1 MIAQLTGSVRSINS
15 DRIILE
21 VAGVGYLI
29 HVTPTAAATLTLGN
43 SLTIHTSMVVRE
55 DSMTLYGFIDAP
67 SKETFELVQTVSGI
81 GPRVALSIL
90 AHLSPEQLADA
101 VESESVNILSGVP
114 GIGKKGAQR
123 ILLELKG
130 KLSDL
135 SSVHPYK
142 GHQPAWRE
150 QLTSALVSLGFS
162 PKESDGAISQVISN
176 LQSDGT
182 DAAQL
187 DLSEL
192 LKLTLASGKSARG

>member
-1 MIAQLTGSVRSINS
+1 MIAQLTGSVRSIHS

-114 GIGKKGAQR
+114 GIGIKRAVALFEKEGYTWDTVVKAFAEKDLGEDVALMNAR
-123 ILLELKG
+123 LAKILQCDDYDFTNKEPRLWSPSS
-130 KLSDL
+130 SDR
-135 SSVHPYK
+135 VN
-142 GHQPAWRE
+142 
-150 QLTSALVSLGFS
+150 
-162 PKESDGAISQVISN
+162 DGAAVQT
-176 LQSDGT
+176 QT
-182 DAAQL
+182 D
-187 DLSEL
+187 
-192 LKLTLASGKSARG
+192 

>member
-81 GPRVALSIL
+81 GPRVALSIV
-90 AHLSPEQLADA
+90 AHLSPDQLAD
-101 VESESVNILSGVP
+101 
-114 GIGKKGAQR
+114 IGKKGAQR

-130 KLSDL
+130 KLSRTGTSGPRT
-135 SSVHPYK
+135 SSS
-142 GHQPAWRE
+142 QPLWRE
-150 QLTSALVSLGFS
+150 QLSGALISLGYS
-162 PKESDGAISQVISN
+162 AREADATISIVAIDYANRGLDPAHS
-176 LQSDGT
+176 
-182 DAAQL
+182 

-192 LKLTLASGKSARG
+192 LKAALAGGKS

>member
-1 MIAQLTGSVRSINS
+1 MIALLTGTVRTVSS

-29 HVTPTAAATLTLGN
+29 HITPAAAATLTLGN

-55 DSMTLYGFIDAP
+55 DSMTLYGFIDSA
-67 SKETFELVQTVSGI
+67 SRETFELVQTVSGI

-130 KLSDL
+130 KLSRTGSIGSRTPSSQPLWRDQLSGALISLGYSAREADATTSIVAIDYANRGLDPAQSDL
-135 SSVHPYK
+135 S
-142 GHQPAWRE
+142 
-150 QLTSALVSLGFS
+150 
-162 PKESDGAISQVISN
+162 D
-176 LQSDGT
+176 
-182 DAAQL
+182 
-187 DLSEL
+187 L
-192 LKLTLASGKSARG
+192 LKAALSGGKS

>member
-1 MIAQLTGSVRSINS
+1 MIAQLTGTTRSINT

-21 VAGVGYLI
+21 VSGVGYLI
-29 HVTPTAAATLTLGN
+29 HVTPSTAATLSLGS

-55 DSMTLYGFIDAP
+55 DSMTLYGFID
-67 SKETFELVQTVSGI
+67 SQSRETFELVQTVSGI

-130 KLSDL
+130 KLTRSGSTGARNT
-135 SSVHPYK
+135 SS
-142 GHQPAWRE
+142 QPLWRE
-150 QLTSALVSLGFS
+150 QLSGALISLGYS
-162 PKESDGAISQVISN
+162 AREADATISIVAIDYAN
-176 LQSDGT
+176 RGLDP
-182 DAAQL
+182 AHA

-192 LKLTLASGKSARG
+192 LKAALAGGKS